1 MPLTV
6 ADTAYSI
13 AAIRAD
19 ETELFEDPYAKY
31 FVAAGAHA
39 EEGTRRYLGLPF
51 FREGIRLRT
60 RFIDDGVRDALR
72 DGIDQVVILGAGFDA
87 RALRMKEIAGHANV
101 FEIDVPEQ
109 MQRKREILESA
120 GVAIPEWDVYVP
132 FDFAQQPD
140 FGSALLCELEAR
152 GFRTQH
158 GAVFVWEGVIGYV
171 DAATIDASLRFM
183 ARAGA
188 PRSHVVFTFAEG
200 TFAPQTAAQHVR
212 ELGFATCE
220 ERGLDE
226 VWRRYLSTE
235 PGPLAVSRVGICAT

>member
-1 MPLTV
+1 MSLTV

-39 EEGTRRYLGLPF
+39 EEGTRRYLALPF

-60 RFIDDGVRDALR
+60 RFIDDGVRAALR
-72 DGIDQVVILGAGFDA
+72 DGIDQIVILGAGFDS
-87 RALRMKEIAGHANV
+87 RALRMKEIAEHARV
-101 FEIDVPEQ
+101 FEIDLPEQ
-109 MQRKREILESA
+109 MQRKREILERA

-132 FDFAQQPD
+132 FDFAKPD
-140 FGSALLCELEAR
+140 FESALPRDLEAH
-152 GFRTQH
+152 GFRMQH
-158 GAVFVWEGVIGYV
+158 GAVFVWEGVIGYI
-171 DAATIDASLRFM
+171 DAAAIDASLRFM

-188 PRSHVVFTFAEG
+188 PRSRVVFTFAEG

-220 ERGLDE
+220 EHGLDE
-226 VWRRYLSTE
+226 VWRRFLSTE
-235 PGPLAVSRVGICAT
+235 PGPLGVSRVGICAT